1 MPNPVGALGC
11 NKTADDLFGFRG
23 KIHQKEWSSRCL
35 GSAPGDSFPENNH
48 SHPPPSPLIQDF
60 LLYCST
66 TPFSEQIVVKKQ
78 QPMKD
83 AGQGM
88 ARLLRTQPGCDKPG
102 AEHTERTP
110 YRVHSTQGTGSRGA
124 WSRRQTYMGFFW
136 DRQAICLGSHLRG
149 KIRGLKAEG
158 SQSENPEALVCV
170 LQKPMLKVQRHPACS
185 WHALKVHRQ
194 TLSQFH
200 FCLDYCTMSICKPTL
215 CCLVIIDLH

>member
-1 MPNPVGALGC
+1 MPNPDGALGC
-11 NKTADDLFGFRG
+11 NKTADDLFSFHG
-23 KIHQKEWSSRCL
+23 KIHQKVWSSRCL
-35 GSAPGDSFPENNH
+35 GSVPGDSFPGNNH
-48 SHPPPSPLIQDF
+48 SHPPPSPLIQGF

-66 TPFSEQIVVKKQ
+66 TPFSEQIVGKKQ
-78 QPMKD
+78 RPMKD

-102 AEHTERTP
+102 AEQVIQSTL
-110 YRVHSTQGTGSRGA
+110 HSRNWEQGSLKQKTNQHGFLLGQAGNMSR
-124 WSRRQTYMGFFW
+124 FPPE
-136 DRQAICLGSHLRG
+136 G
-149 KIRGLKAEG
+149 KDQRLKAEG

-200 FCLDYCTMSICKPTL
+200 FSCLDYCTMSICKPTL